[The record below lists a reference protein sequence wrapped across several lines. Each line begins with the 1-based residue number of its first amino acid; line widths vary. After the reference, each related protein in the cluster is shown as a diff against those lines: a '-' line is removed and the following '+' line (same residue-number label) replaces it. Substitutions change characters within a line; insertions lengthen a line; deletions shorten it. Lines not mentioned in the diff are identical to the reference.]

1 MPAAGLKPAKGVIMA
16 QEAVNE
22 AVDQLLGE
30 IAEAWNA
37 GDARAYAARYCPDGT
52 FTNTNG
58 TIDMGRDEVV
68 RTAEE
73 AFQGVLAGTKV
84 SLAVRKLRLI
94 RPDVAVADLDTR
106 VSGMQVAGNGPGGE
120 VRISQMLVLVK
131 QDDRWCI
138 TAQHNAMQSAG
149 V

>member
-1 MPAAGLKPAKGVIMA
+1 MDQMAAS
-16 QEAVNE
+16 EAI
-22 AVDQLLGE
+22 DQLLGE

-37 GDARAYAARYCPDGT
+37 GDARAYGARYSPEGT

-58 TIDMGRDEVV
+58 TIDMGRNDVI

-94 RPDVAVADLDTR
+94 RPDVAVADLNTR
-106 VSGMQVAGNGPGGE
+106 VSGMQVAGNGPGGD
-120 VRISQMLVLVK
+120 VCISQMLVLVK
-131 QDDRWCI
+131 EDDRWQI

-149 V
+149 D

>member
-1 MPAAGLKPAKGVIMA
+1 MA
-16 QEAVNE
+16 QVAASE

-37 GDARAYAARYCPDGT
+37 GDARAYGARYCLEGT

-58 TIDMGRDEVV
+58 TIDVGRDEVV

-73 AFQGVLAGTKV
+73 AFQGVLAGTKL

-94 RPDVAVADLDTR
+94 RPDVAVAYLDTR
-106 VSGMQVAGNGPGGE
+106 VSGIQAAGNGPVGE

-131 QDDRWCI
+131 EDDRWWI

-149 V
+149 D